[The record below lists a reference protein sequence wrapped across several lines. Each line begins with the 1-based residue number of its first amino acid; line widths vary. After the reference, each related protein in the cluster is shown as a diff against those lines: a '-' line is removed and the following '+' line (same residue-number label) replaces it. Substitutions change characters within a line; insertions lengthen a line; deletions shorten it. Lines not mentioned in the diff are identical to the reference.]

1 MPPPAQTCRHPA
13 HPGGGIVFL
22 AAAENFN
29 HAIQLGITAEHRVE
43 PPLLCEARQVAAVF
57 IAGAAR
63 AGGSHPRLG
72 GQHKLTGKLAAFPRG
87 LRQLDAQSRQP
98 PAGRAGRVLEDGA
111 EQVLVLRP
119 GGTGRVRT
127 QHGKLHGLAQL
138 GGKVPAVQAART
150 ARRVGGGMLGQ
161 GGGCHPL
168 AAQKIRC
175 CPLCCLHQRQQQMAG
190 IRLAAPLLPR
200 QHQRRVHGACRR
212 EGKTFIS
219 VDPEHLQILL

>member
-1 MPPPAQTCRHPA
+1 M
-13 HPGGGIVFL
+13 
-22 AAAENFN
+22 
-29 HAIQLGITAEHRVE
+29 
-43 PPLLCEARQVAAVF
+43 
-57 IAGAAR
+57 
-63 AGGSHPRLG
+63 
-72 GQHKLTGKLAAFPRG
+72 
-87 LRQLDAQSRQP
+87 
-98 PAGRAGRVLEDGA
+98 
-111 EQVLVLRP
+111 LVLRP

-150 ARRVGGGMLGQ
+150 AQRVGGDMLGQ

-168 AAQKIRC
+168 AAQKIRR

-190 IRLAAPLLPR
+190 IRLAASLLPR